1 MNLFVKHKVCYGINK
16 YKMLEWS
23 KDRNSFNKE
32 GFIYRLGWKFPKM
45 RIKKKSYKAFG
56 SSEGISEAFKA
67 LRVWHLW

>member
-1 MNLFVKHKVCYGINK
+1 
-16 YKMLEWS
+16 MLEWS
-23 KDRNSFNKE
+23 KERNSFNKE